1 MRDYEQ
7 EYRELL
13 DEIYPTVKFGSLV
26 FSASRII
33 EELDPIA
40 FRCGLADWEN
50 EYYPDNDNDNDEKE
64 LVCIIYS

>member
-40 FRCGLADWEN
+40 FRCGLADWKSE
-50 EYYPDNDNDNDEKE
+50 EYLNDNDDE
-64 LVCIIYS
+64 